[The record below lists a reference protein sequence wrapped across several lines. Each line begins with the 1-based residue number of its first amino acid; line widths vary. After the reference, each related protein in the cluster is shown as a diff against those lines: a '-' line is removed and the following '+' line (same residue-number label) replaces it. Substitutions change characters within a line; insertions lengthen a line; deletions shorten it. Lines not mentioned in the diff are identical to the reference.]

1 MGGLIR
7 SGGATGNQGGSVA
20 KLLLHHP
27 EEYRV
32 RALTRNP
39 DSAAARE
46 LAGLGAEIVRADLTV
61 PSDVP
66 PALEGC
72 WGVFGVT
79 NFYDTSIKDDPG
91 SEEQQGKHLA
101 KAALDAG
108 VQCFVWSTLPSSEKL
123 SEGKLVSRIYE
134 GKYHVDEYIR
144 EINLPGVF
152 VYTGTFYENL
162 IYRNHV
168 KYDKEQDI
176 IEFTQPI
183 LLPETRLAMLYVEKD
198 LSAIVKA
205 IFDQWDTKHGELNHK
220 YLYAMNTRIAQSE
233 ISEAIE
239 KLSGKHVKYTVLET
253 TGVQDRDI
261 MFRLYNHGYMYRGA
275 RIPDENVFKL
285 LGVKFHDFE
294 DFVRDKL
301 LPYLGL
307 EVVSE

>member
-1 MGGLIR
+1 MTKLIAVT
-7 SGGATGNQGGSVA
+7 GATGNQGGSVA
-20 KLLLHHP
+20 KLLLQHP
-27 EEYRV
+27 QEYRV

-39 DSAAARE
+39 DSAAAKQ
-46 LAGLGAEIVRADLTV
+46 LADLGAEIVRADLTV
-61 PSDVP
+61 PSDIP
-66 PALEGC
+66 PALKDC

-79 NFYDTSIKDDPG
+79 NFYDTKITNDPG

-108 VQCFVWSTLPSSEKL
+108 VQCFVWSTLPSSAKL

-134 GKYHVDEYIR
+134 GKYHVDDYIR
-144 EINLPGVF
+144 EISLPAVF

-176 IEFTQPI
+176 IEFKQPI

-198 LSAIVKA
+198 LSTIVKA
-205 IFDQWDTKHGELNHK
+205 IFDQWDTKHEDLNHK
-220 YLYAMNTRIAQSE
+220 YLYAMNARVAQRE
-233 ISEAIE
+233 ITEAIE
-239 KLSGKHVKYTVLET
+239 KLSGKQVKYTVLET
-253 TGVQDRDI
+253 TGVHDRDI
-261 MFRLYNHGYMYRGA
+261 MFHLYNHGYMYRGA
-275 RIPDENVFKL
+275 TVPDENVFKL
-285 LGVKFHDFE
+285 LGVKFHDLE

-307 EVVSE
+307 KVVS